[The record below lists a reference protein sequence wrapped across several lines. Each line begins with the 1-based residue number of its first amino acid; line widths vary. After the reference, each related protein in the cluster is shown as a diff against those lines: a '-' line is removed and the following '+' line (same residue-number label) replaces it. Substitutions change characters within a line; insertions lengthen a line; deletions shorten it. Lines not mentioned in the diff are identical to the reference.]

1 MAALFIRTG
10 VTTAR
15 VAVVLG
21 MLSTLVLV
29 RAGVPVPVLVAVV
42 GGCLLG
48 MLVVERDAARFRPW
62 ALYTLAFVL
71 FAHLRGLADETGLA
85 AHVAYPADADRA
97 LFGTVPTVW
106 LQEHLYVP
114 GATSVL
120 EIACIAVYMSY
131 FLVPH
136 AVAFA
141 LWRRNIDRFR
151 RYAHEIVLACYVG
164 LTVSFVVPTA
174 PPWLAGQLGETP
186 FVARV
191 AKDLASGA
199 GATAYREGYE
209 IAGVNPVAA
218 MPSLHTALTVVV
230 ALAALRAGRI
240 WGMLGFAYA
249 AAMCFSLV
257 YLGEHYV
264 VDVLAGIATA
274 FVAVGAVPHA
284 QRGLRNIKPRRT
296 ARRKGAKAVL
306 ELRAGEAERV
316 GLEPGVRVAV

>member
-1 MAALFIRTG
+1 VTALVIRTG

-29 RAGVPVPVLVAVV
+29 RAGVPMPVLLAVV
-42 GGCLLG
+42 GACLLG
-48 MLVVERDAARFRPW
+48 TLVVERDAARFRPW

-71 FAHLRGLADETGLA
+71 FAHLRGFADETGLA
-85 AHVAYPADADRA
+85 THVAYPADADRA
-97 LFGTVPTVW
+97 LFGVVPTVW

-114 GATSVL
+114 GVAGAL
-120 EIACIAVYMSY
+120 EMACIAVYVSY

-136 AVAFA
+136 VVAFA

-151 RYAHEIVLACYVG
+151 RYAREIVLACYFG

-174 PPWLAGQLGETP
+174 PPWLAGQLGEIP

-191 AKDLASGA
+191 VKDVSNGA
-199 GATAYREGYE
+199 GANAYREGYE
-209 IAGVNPVAA
+209 IVGVNPVAA
-218 MPSLHTALTVVV
+218 MPSLHTALTVVI
-230 ALAALRAGRI
+230 ALAALRAGRA
-240 WGMLGFAYA
+240 WGMLGVAYA

-264 VDVLAGIATA
+264 VDVVAGIATA
-274 FVAVGAVPHA
+274 LVAAGLAPLA
-284 QRGLRNIKPRRT
+284 QRALERAKPHVSGAFLR
-296 ARRKGAKAVL
+296 
-306 ELRAGEAERV
+306 LRG
-316 GLEPGVRVAV
+316 